1 MRRAVSRWLLL
12 VTVGVMA
19 LSVSARAT
27 TIVGSAG
34 ANWQAWSTP
43 NQDGDPYWDNV
54 SADGSQRNIGYFLS
68 KTGAFSSHPAS
79 PNITPKWWGFGAP
92 ATGAAT
98 ADLNFY
104 FQSSLPQA
112 VKLYIEVAGLSNINE
127 LWWYDVTNPSIGGL
141 IFPGPAG
148 AGATAVFTPSP
159 NFGLY
164 IKTSGGVKYY
174 TQSMLNPV
182 AEQDHQHFAVFQE
195 APGVFWIGIE
205 DKPKN
210 TGEGFGGDYNDMVIR
225 MAVIPEPAT
234 VSLFALGLIPLLR
247 RRKA

>member
-1 MRRAVSRWLLL
+1 MQKRVSRWLLL
-12 VTVGVMA
+12 VVAGVMA
-19 LSVSARAT
+19 LTVSASAT
-27 TIVGSAG
+27 TVIGSAG
-34 ANWQAWSTP
+34 AGWQAWSAP
-43 NQDGDPYWDNV
+43 NQDGTPYWDNN
-54 SADGSQRNIGYFLS
+54 SADGNKKNVGYFLS

-79 PNITPKWWGFGAP
+79 PGITPPWWGNSDGS
-92 ATGAAT
+92 
-98 ADLNFY
+98 ADLNFH
-104 FQSSLPQA
+104 FNSNLSQA
-112 VKLYIEVAGLSNINE
+112 VKLYIEVAGYSNINE
-127 LWWYDVTNPSIGGL
+127 LWWYDVSNPSVGGL

-148 AGATAVFTPSP
+148 AGATAVFTPAT

-182 AEQDHQHFAVFQE
+182 AERDHQHFAVFKE
-195 APGVFWIGIE
+195 APGVYWIGIE

-234 VSLFALGLIPLLR
+234 MSLFALGLLPLLR